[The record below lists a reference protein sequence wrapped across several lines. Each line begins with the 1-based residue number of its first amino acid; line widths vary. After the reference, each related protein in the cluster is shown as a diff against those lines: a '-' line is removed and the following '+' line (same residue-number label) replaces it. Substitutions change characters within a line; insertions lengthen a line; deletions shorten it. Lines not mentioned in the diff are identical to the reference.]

1 MNGFGPKH
9 VERRSDRRYGLSL
22 ELRWKLI
29 RRRRV
34 LATGIGTT
42 VDLSSGG
49 ILFQTDRPVPNG
61 GNLEVSIAWPA
72 RLHNIAPMQL
82 VVSGR
87 VVRGG
92 GGKAAI
98 RVIQHE
104 FRTSRQPIDNDEAT
118 SRKRPL
124 SASAEYQPLR
134 PQTQEEEPERI
145 FEPGHPGGW
154 Q

>member
-1 MNGFGPKH
+1 MNGFGPNLI
-9 VERRSDRRYGLSL
+9 ERRSDRRYDLSL

-34 LATGIGTT
+34 LATGTGTT
-42 VDLSSGG
+42 LDLSSGG
-49 ILFQTDRPVPNG
+49 ILFETDRPVPNG

-72 RLHNIAPMQL
+72 RLHNVAPMQL

-98 RVIQHE
+98 RMIQHE
-104 FRTSRQPIDNDEAT
+104 FRTSRQSPDNRLA
-118 SRKRPL
+118 RGR
-124 SASAEYQPLR
+124 SAPFTANAEY
-134 PQTQEEEPERI
+134 
-145 FEPGHPGGW
+145 
-154 Q
+154 

>member
-1 MNGFGPKH
+1 MNALMEQQMNGFGPNH
-9 VERRSDRRYGLSL
+9 VERRSDRRYDLSL

-34 LATGIGTT
+34 LATGTGTT

-61 GNLEVSIAWPA
+61 GNLEISISWPA
-72 RLHNIAPMQL
+72 RLHNVAPMQL

-92 GGKAAI
+92 GGKTAI
-98 RVIQHE
+98 RMIQHE
-104 FRTSRQPIDNDEAT
+104 FRTSRQSADNGAAT
-118 SRKRPL
+118 GRKIPL
-124 SASAEYQPLR
+124 TASAEY
-134 PQTQEEEPERI
+134 
-145 FEPGHPGGW
+145 
-154 Q
+154 

>member
-1 MNGFGPKH
+1 MNGIGPNL
-9 VERRSDRRYGLSL
+9 VERRSDRRYDLSL

-34 LATGIGTT
+34 LATGTGTT
-42 VDLSSGG
+42 LDLSSGG
-49 ILFQTDRPVPNG
+49 ILFETDRPVPNG

-72 RLHNIAPMQL
+72 RLHNVAPMQL

-98 RVIQHE
+98 RMIQHE
-104 FRTSRQPIDNDEAT
+104 FRTSRQSPDNRSAT
-118 SRKRPL
+118 GR
-124 SASAEYQPLR
+124 SAPFTANAEY
-134 PQTQEEEPERI
+134 
-145 FEPGHPGGW
+145 
-154 Q
+154 